1 MARRRRRRA
10 RIRPYAS
17 IGIHGPRIGCG
28 FFLMALAAAVA
39 LAIGAMW

>member
-1 MARRRRRRA
+1 MSRRRRRRA

-17 IGIHGPRIGCG
+17 LGIHGPRIGCG
-28 FFLMALAAAVA
+28 FWLVALAAAAA